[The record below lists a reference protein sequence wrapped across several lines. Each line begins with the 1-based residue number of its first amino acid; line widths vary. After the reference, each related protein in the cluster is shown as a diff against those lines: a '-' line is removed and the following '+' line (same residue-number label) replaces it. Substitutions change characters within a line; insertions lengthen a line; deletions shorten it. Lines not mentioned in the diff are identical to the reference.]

1 MKRTKK
7 SLKIPE
13 SVDLRTDNTMANIKM
28 TNNALQNIIYTTR
41 TQLQNGVNEGASEG

>member
-1 MKRTKK
+1 MKRANK

-13 SVDLRTDNTMANIKM
+13 SVDLRNDNTMANIKR
-28 TNNALQNIIYTTR
+28 TNNTLENIIYTTR